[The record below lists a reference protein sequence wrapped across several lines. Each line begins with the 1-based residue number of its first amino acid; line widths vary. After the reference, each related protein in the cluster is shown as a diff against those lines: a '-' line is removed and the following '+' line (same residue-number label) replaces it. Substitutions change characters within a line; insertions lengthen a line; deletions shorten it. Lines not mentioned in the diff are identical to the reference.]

1 MDYFN
6 FIHIVRLPS
15 LLQPGM
21 SNKSAV
27 FEDEE
32 KKLSQTQSKNKFQS
46 EILQIAKSTQE
57 FGGSDD
63 DD

>member
-1 MDYFN
+1 MDDGIDNLKEQITEITYYMDYFN

-46 EILQIAKSTQE
+46 
-57 FGGSDD
+57 
-63 DD
+63 